1 MSFYLRKS
9 IKVGPVRFNLS
20 KSGIG
25 VSTGIKGFRVGS
37 GPRGNYVHMGLGGV
51 YYRKT
56 FPQPGPNGGRKGIAQ
71 PLPGQPAPAPPVNG
85 GGVAMKEIE
94 SGDVSRITH
103 SSSDELMAEL
113 NAKKKIPRIGPW
125 VLAGTILLLGIMMI
139 ASVNSLL
146 ILIVAIFLGL
156 GVYTALMR
164 DALKKTTVLMYE
176 FDPAVEKVFGVLH
189 SSAKQL
195 ASCRGC
201 WHIAASGKVHDK
213 KYHAGASAL
222 VDRKSTWIRAVA
234 PDFIKTN
241 IETVA
246 VGVGKQTLYFFP
258 DRLLVY
264 DEGRIGAVGY
274 DELRINVRQ
283 ARFIED
289 GSPPSDARVVDRT
302 WRYVNKGGG
311 PDKRFANNPQLPI
324 CLYDELHFSSRTG
337 LNEIVQV
344 SRCGV
349 GDALA
354 ESMKALARHSSMARV
369 R

>member
-9 IKVGPVRFNLS
+9 IRVGPVRFNLS
-20 KSGIG
+20 QSGIG

-56 FPQPGPNGGRKGIAQ
+56 FPQPATNGVRQGVAQ
-71 PLPGQPAPAPPVNG
+71 TLPGQPAPPPPLNG
-85 GGVAMKEIE
+85 GVVAMKEID
-94 SGDVSRITH
+94 SGDVSCMTH
-103 SSSDELMAEL
+103 STSDELMAEL

-125 VLAGTILLLGIMMI
+125 ALAGAILLLVFMI
-139 ASVNSLL
+139 SASVNPIL
-146 ILIVAIFLGL
+146 ILIIAVFLGL
-156 GVYTALMR
+156 GVYSALMR

-189 SSAKQL
+189 TSAKQL

-201 WHIAASGKVHDK
+201 WHIAASGKVHAK

-222 VDRKSTWIRAVA
+222 VDRKSTWIKAAA
-234 PDFIKTN
+234 PDFLKTN

-246 VGVGKQTLYFFP
+246 VGVGRQTLYFFP

-274 DELRINVRQ
+274 DELRIDVRQ
-283 ARFIED
+283 SRFIEE

-311 PDKRFANNPQLPI
+311 PDRRFANNPQLPI

-349 GDALA
+349 GESLA
-354 ESMKALARHSSMARV
+354 ESLKALARHSSKARV
-369 R
+369 S